1 MITEAAR
8 SDHVFRDPSLLLVPS
23 SAHLHSQIFPG
34 LMSCCTYIYKC
45 LTPANA
51 FVMNLPGAHPLT
63 NTCPNMNKPDEFFG
77 APPPLTTFFL
87 RAASTFSLKTKPL
100 FSKTERSYSPKFAQ
114 PVFQKGFHFSV

>member
-23 SAHLHSQIFPG
+23 SAHLHSQI
-34 LMSCCTYIYKC
+34 LSYCTYIYKC

-51 FVMNLPGAHPLT
+51 FVMNLPGAHPMT

-77 APPPLTTFFL
+77 APQPLTTFFL
-87 RAASTFSLKTKPL
+87 RAPSTFPLKTKPL